1 MIAATLM
8 ALGLAMTSPSPR
20 PEPVEG
26 QHPQPAAVPDDYAY
40 QLFLPRGYLIEHR
53 RAVPTSTTKTDIK
66 KDKK

>member
-20 PEPVEG
+20 LEPVGG
-26 QHPQPAAVPDDYAY
+26 QRPQPAAVPDDDAY
-40 QLFLPRGYLIEHR
+40 QLFLPRGYLIEQR
-53 RAVPTSTTKTDIK
+53 RAVPAPTTKTDIK